1 MSVRC
6 VYGSEGAA
14 RRGSRTDGSVR
25 VGVRAAGRGE
35 AEWLSA
41 FATAQQ
47 RSSTGLV
54 GTVGPG
60 GHQIIYLTH
69 SVIR

>member
-1 MSVRC
+1 M
-6 VYGSEGAA
+6 
-14 RRGSRTDGSVR
+14 R

>member
-1 MSVRC
+1 M
-6 VYGSEGAA
+6 GGQAGALRGGGMRPQSGRAHA
-14 RRGSRTDGSVR
+14 RF
-25 VGVRAAGRGE
+25 GRGE